1 MTRADVEEQL
11 AKIEPFSGL
20 KMRLAECSADKAS
33 MEIGLDGNRN
43 DKSTM
48 FAGSIYG
55 IMVVT
60 GWALA
65 RMACE
70 GLGCRGDV
78 VIKDS
83 ETSFLSPVRSD
94 ATATAELTAEPRR
107 KSNGNILVE
116 TIVTLRDQDG
126 AECAG
131 MKGRYIG
138 LNRD

>member
-1 MTRADVEEQL
+1 MTRVDVEEQL

-20 KMRLAECSADKAS
+20 KMKLAECSAEKAS

-43 DKSTM
+43 DKNTM

-78 VIKDS
+78 VIKES
-83 ETSFLSPVRSD
+83 ETSFLAPVRSD
-94 ATATAELTAEPRR
+94 ATATAELAAEPRR
-107 KSNGNILVE
+107 KSNGNILVG
-116 TIVTLRDQDG
+116 TTVTLRDKNGEQ
-126 AECAG
+126 CAQLTG
-131 MKGRYIG
+131 SYIG